1 MLRKFRSHARKV
13 VLKYFSRGRYKR
25 AHFVVVFICFYKV
38 IGNVKI
44 HCYPL
49 FLPSLHLCELSWIK
63 TSIHE
68 SAREWMS
75 GWTLLGFWMITISLL
90 LLLIQHWADDT
101 LSTLFW
107 FSLCILSH
115 FILSTF
121 VLPSF
126 FINVS
131 NIVPFVLVLLLSFA
145 TSYFINNESN
155 ITSAQWL
162 FLPLPSTHYLVH
174 RPVKTTDISS
184 ISVSLKVLLALCSTM
199 GQQGGTPGVL
209 AGDTSPVQGEHEPV
223 LIPVLFCGRLTL
235 LNRHRVNQHISLY
248 PSRCST
254 VQARVIIIY
263 LCVCVVCAVALWAAW
278 MCKL

>member
-1 MLRKFRSHARKV
+1 MDVWLNSAWFLDDNHLPAAAAAYSALGWWYALYIIL
-13 VLKYFSRGRYKR
+13 VLSLYS
-25 AHFVVVFICFYKV
+25 V
-38 IGNVKI
+38 
-44 HCYPL
+44 
-49 FLPSLHLCELSWIK
+49 SLHSFYLCS
-63 TSIHE
+63 S
-68 SAREWMS
+68 
-75 GWTLLGFWMITISLL
+75 F
-90 LLLIQHWADDT
+90 
-101 LSTLFW
+101 
-107 FSLCILSH
+107 
-115 FILSTF
+115 
-121 VLPSF
+121 F

-184 ISVSLKVLLALCSTM
+184 VSVSLKVLLDLCSTM

-235 LNRHRVNQHISLY
+235 LNQHRVNQHISLY

-263 LCVCVVCAVALWAAW
+263 LCVCIVCAVALWAAW

>member
-13 VLKYFSRGRYKR
+13 VLKYFSHGRYKR

-63 TSIHE
+63 TSTHE

-126 FINVS
+126 LSMYLTLFHLYSCCCCCHLLHHISSTMNQIS
-131 NIVPFVLVLLLSFA
+131 LLLNDCFSHFHPP
-145 TSYFINNESN
+145 TI
-155 ITSAQWL
+155 
-162 FLPLPSTHYLVH
+162 
-174 RPVKTTDISS
+174 
-184 ISVSLKVLLALCSTM
+184 
-199 GQQGGTPGVL
+199 
-209 AGDTSPVQGEHEPV
+209 
-223 LIPVLFCGRLTL
+223 
-235 LNRHRVNQHISLY
+235 
-248 PSRCST
+248 
-254 VQARVIIIY
+254 
-263 LCVCVVCAVALWAAW
+263 
-278 MCKL
+278 